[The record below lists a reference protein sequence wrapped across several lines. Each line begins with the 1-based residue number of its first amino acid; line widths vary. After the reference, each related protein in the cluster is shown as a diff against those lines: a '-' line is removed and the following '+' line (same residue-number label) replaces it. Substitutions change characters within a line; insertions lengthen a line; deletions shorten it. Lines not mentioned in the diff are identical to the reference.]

1 MLNYQN
7 KYFSILGDSI
17 STLAWRNPPE
27 CEVFYSLSQQL
38 RSGVRVA
45 EDTWWGRVV
54 DALGGRMLVNN
65 SWSGSLVCRH
75 ERCEIPSYGCSDAR
89 TSRLGWPGMTPD
101 VIMVFMGMNDW
112 GRGMPVDES
121 EVALGVG
128 SDARP
133 DSNLAVFSVAYRV
146 MLDKIRCNYPAA
158 QLWCFTLPIARRADF
173 PYTYG
178 GRHIDRYC
186 EAIREAATQ
195 VRQAAQV
202 TQAAKAFCHV
212 VDLRRGEPYTAF
224 DGFHPDAAGMK
235 TIAETVLGEVQKWS
249 APDGDGES

>member
-27 CEVFYSLSQQL
+27 CEVFYSLSRQL

-65 SWSGSLVCRH
+65 SWAGSLVCRH
-75 ERCEIPSYGCSDAR
+75 ERCEIQSYGCSDAR

-133 DSNLAVFSVAYRV
+133 DANLAVFSVAYRV
-146 MLDKIRCNYPAA
+146 MLDKIRRNYPAA
-158 QLWCFTLPIARRADF
+158 QLWCFTLPVARRADF

-186 EAIREAATQ
+186 DAIREAAT
-195 VRQAAQV
+195 QV